1 MNARSL
7 PGRLVVCCLWR
18 RYNDRGEA
26 PVKGAVSDNVTLT
39 QIRKAPGSFGG
50 SLRYAEEVP
59 SSPG

>member
-7 PGRLVVCCLWR
+7 PGRCMGGCFWR
-18 RYNDRGEA
+18 RYNDRGDA
-26 PVKGAVSDNVTLT
+26 PVRGAVSDNVTET

-59 SSPG
+59 SSRG